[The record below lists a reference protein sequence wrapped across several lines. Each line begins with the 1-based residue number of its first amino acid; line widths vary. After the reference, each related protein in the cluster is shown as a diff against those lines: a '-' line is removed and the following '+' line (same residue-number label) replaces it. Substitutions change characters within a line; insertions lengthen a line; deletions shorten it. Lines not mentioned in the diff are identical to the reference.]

1 MTPWL
6 LLAVAVGAKDATY
19 GRVEGD
25 ATLAFG
31 LGATLTPRGVSGA
44 IDFRL
49 RFLETAGV
57 YVSYDE
63 GFGGPAE
70 PTRVLTTGIELRP
83 VFLSR
88 WLTDSE
94 LGIPYLDLF
103 FDSFGLE
110 LGAAIAQ
117 PKMGDFADRVALQ
130 AGIAFEIPILPRANG
145 PWIGL
150 HGGARFSDKG
160 LSRELQA
167 PLEQS
172 GYLTLTLAWHQI
184 VRMNVVDIGDGIPR

>member
-1 MTPWL
+1 MSPWL
-6 LLAVAVGAKDATY
+6 LLAVAVGARDSTY

-25 ATLAFG
+25 FTLAFG
-31 LGATLTPRGVSGA
+31 LGATLTPRGGSGA
-44 IDFRL
+44 IDFRARYL
-49 RFLETAGV
+49 DTAGV

-83 VFLSR
+83 NFLSR

-103 FDSFGLE
+103 IDSFALE
-110 LGAAIAQ
+110 LGAAIVQ
-117 PKMGDFADRVALQ
+117 PKMGDFGDRIGLQ
-130 AGIAFEIPILPRANG
+130 AGLGLEFPILPRASG
-145 PWIGL
+145 PWIGF
-150 HGGARFSDKG
+150 HGGIRFSDKG
-160 LSRELQA
+160 LSRELQT

-172 GYLTLTLAWHQI
+172 AYLTITIAWHQV
-184 VRMNVVDIGDGIPR
+184 VRAHAVDLGDRIP